1 MMFPQKLKKTNIY
14 KIISGKFKDEMGG
27 KPIKEFIGLRSKM
40 YSILSEA
47 GEQKNTAK
55 GVSRNVSEN
64 ILTHQDYRNCLF
76 MKKSMKNKMMRFVH
90 DRHQLYTVEQ
100 NKTSLS
106 PFNDKRYIL
115 ENGVSHSFG
124 HYAID
129 FVGDVDD
136 ILCDGNQIALEEEEE
151 TPVWYPTEKEQE
163 LYEQHMELVD
173 VLDDLICEGNMFL

>member
-1 MMFPQKLKKTNIY
+1 
-14 KIISGKFKDEMGG
+14 MGG
-27 KPIKEFIGLRSKM
+27 KAIKEFVGLRSKM

-64 ILTHQDYRNCLF
+64 ILTHQAYRDCLLN
-76 MKKSMKNKMMRFVH
+76 KTSMKNKMIRFVH

-115 ENGVSHSFG
+115 EDGVSHSFG
-124 HYAID
+124 HYGID
-129 FVGDVDD
+129 LVNGLEDFFGEE
-136 ILCDGNQIALEEEEE
+136 NQIFL
-151 TPVWYPTEKEQE
+151 EQE
-163 LYEQHMELVD
+163 FSEEFDNSPDLVD
-173 VLDDLICEGNMFL
+173 VLADLMGEAC

>member
-1 MMFPQKLKKTNIY
+1 
-14 KIISGKFKDEMGG
+14 MGG
-27 KPIKEFIGLRSKM
+27 KAIKEFVGLRSKM

-64 ILTHQDYRNCLF
+64 ILTHEAYRDCLF
-76 MKKSMKNKMMRFVH
+76 NKTSMRNKMIRFVH

-115 ENGVSHSFG
+115 EDGESHSFG
-124 HYAID
+124 HYGID
-129 FVGDVDD
+129 LVNIFSEENQIFLEQEFSEDLDNF
-136 ILCDGNQIALEEEEE
+136 CDGLD
-151 TPVWYPTEKEQE
+151 EQD
-163 LYEQHMELVD
+163 MGLVD
-173 VLDDLICEGNMFL
+173 VLDDLMCEGNMFAS

>member
-14 KIISGKFKDEMGG
+14 IIISGKFKDEMGG

-55 GVSRNVSEN
+55 GVSRSVSEN
-64 ILTHQDYRNCLF
+64 ILTHGDYWKCLF
-76 MKKSMKNKMMRFVH
+76 EKTSMKNKMMRFVH

-100 NKTSLS
+100 NKTSLR

-115 ENGVSHSFG
+115 EKAYNCLVHFYKRGG
-124 HYAID
+124 NIPLD
-129 FVGDVDD
+129 F
-136 ILCDGNQIALEEEEE
+136 LCRKNQKGATQPGLPPAPGTRG
-151 TPVWYPTEKEQE
+151 TPRCWSATCGSRVP
-163 LYEQHMELVD
+163 
-173 VLDDLICEGNMFL
+173 

>member
-1 MMFPQKLKKTNIY
+1 
-14 KIISGKFKDEMGG
+14 MGG

-55 GVSRNVSEN
+55 GVSRSVSEN
-64 ILTHQDYRNCLF
+64 ILTHGDYRKCLF
-76 MKKSMKNKMMRFVH
+76 MKQSMKNKMMRFVH
-90 DRHQLYTVEQ
+90 DRHELYTVEQ

-115 ENGVSHSFG
+115 QNGVSHSFG
-124 HYAID
+124 HYVID
-129 FVGDVDD
+129 FVDDVVD
-136 ILCDGNQIALEEEEE
+136 ILCDSVSDSARLAVDRNQISVGEE

-163 LYEQHMELVD
+163 FYEQNMELVD
-173 VLDDLICEGNMFL
+173 VLDDLIC

>member
-1 MMFPQKLKKTNIY
+1 
-14 KIISGKFKDEMGG
+14 MGG
-27 KPIKEFIGLRSKM
+27 KAIKEFVGLRSKM
-40 YSILSEA
+40 YSILSED

-64 ILTHQDYRNCLF
+64 ILTHKDYRDCLF

-124 HYAID
+124 HYEID
-129 FVGDVDD
+129 LVNIFSEE
-136 ILCDGNQIALEEEEE
+136 NQIFLEQEFSEDLDNFVEGNLISPEEELDD
-151 TPVWYPTEKEQE
+151 QG
-163 LYEQHMELVD
+163 MGLVD
-173 VLDDLICEGNMFL
+173 VLDDLICEGNMFAC

>member
-1 MMFPQKLKKTNIY
+1 
-14 KIISGKFKDEMGG
+14 MGG

-64 ILTHQDYRNCLF
+64 ILTHEDYRKCLF

-90 DRHQLYTVEQ
+90 DRHELYTVEQ

-115 ENGVSHSFG
+115 EKGVSHSFG
-124 HYAID
+124 HYSID
-129 FVGDVDD
+129 SADDGED
-136 ILCDGNQIALEEEEE
+136 ILYDGLDN
-151 TPVWYPTEKEQE
+151 TPVWCSTEKEQE
-163 LYEQHMELVD
+163 QQDSDEQGMELVD

>member
-1 MMFPQKLKKTNIY
+1 MMFNES
-14 KIISGKFKDEMGG
+14 IISGKFKDEMGG
-27 KPIKEFIGLRSKM
+27 KAIKEFVGLRSKM

-64 ILTHQDYRNCLF
+64 ILTHQAYRDCLF
-76 MKKSMKNKMMRFVH
+76 NKTSMKNKMIRFVH

-115 ENGVSHSFG
+115 EDGESHSFG
-124 HYAID
+124 HYGID
-129 FVGDVDD
+129 
-136 ILCDGNQIALEEEEE
+136 IYSEENQIFLEEEFSEDLGDA
-151 TPVWYPTEKEQE
+151 PVWCPPNIEQE
-163 LYEQHMELVD
+163 FSGELENSPD
-173 VLDDLICEGNMFL
+173 LEDILADLIDEAC

>member
-1 MMFPQKLKKTNIY
+1 
-14 KIISGKFKDEMGG
+14 MGG

-106 PFNDKRYIL
+106 PFNDKRYIQ
-115 ENGVSHSFG
+115 EDGVSHSFG
-124 HYAID
+124 HYEIEL
-129 FVGDVDD
+129 VNVLDD
-136 ILCDGNQIALEEEEE
+136 HD
-151 TPVWYPTEKEQE
+151 
-163 LYEQHMELVD
+163 MELVNI
-173 VLDDLICEGNMFL
+173 LDDLICEANME